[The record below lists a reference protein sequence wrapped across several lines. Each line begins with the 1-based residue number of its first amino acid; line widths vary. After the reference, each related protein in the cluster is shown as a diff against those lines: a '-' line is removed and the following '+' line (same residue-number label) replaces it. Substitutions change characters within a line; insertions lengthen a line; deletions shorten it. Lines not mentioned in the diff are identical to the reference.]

1 MNKRIFCRSA
11 EGKIKSI
18 ASNSVAHRLL
28 ICAAFADAPTRIYCE
43 KTNNDIEATATCLSA
58 LGARIERNA
67 PYYNVT
73 PIKPCD
79 VIKGA
84 SLPCGESGS
93 TLRFLLPVAAA
104 LGADCSFELEGRLP
118 DRPLSPLREELEA
131 HGIAISG
138 KNPLQIR
145 GKLIGNS
152 FSIDGNVS
160 SQFISGLLFAITFLD
175 AESTLKVNG
184 KLESAPY
191 VDITCDALALFGAP
205 VSNLENTYKAKA
217 YTSLHSPRS
226 IDVEGDWSNAAFPLV
241 LGAIGRSVEVLGLSK
256 DSSQGDKAIV
266 DILRRFGADIVYNE
280 ENGSYVA
287 KKSELHGI
295 DIDASQIPDLV
306 PILATVASVA
316 KGRTVIYGASRLR
329 LKESDRLK
337 SVSEFLNSLGADV
350 IQTNDGLIINGVE
363 HLCGAKIDSFNDH
376 RIAMSVAVASAVCE
390 GEIILSRSEAV
401 EKSYPSF
408 WQDML
413 GVGIISEDITI

>member
-18 ASNSVAHRLL
+18 ASKSVAHRLL
-28 ICAAFADAPTRIYCE
+28 ICAAFADAPTRIRCDE
-43 KTNNDIEATATCLSA
+43 TNKDIEATAACLSA
-58 LGARIERNA
+58 LGAKIERNES
-67 PYYNVT
+67 YYTVT
-73 PIKPCD
+73 PVKPCD

-145 GKLIGNS
+145 GKLVGNS

-160 SQFISGLLFAITFLD
+160 SQFISGLLFALTLLD
-175 AESTLKVNG
+175 TDGTLKVNG
-184 KLESAPY
+184 KLGSAPY
-191 VDITCDALALFGAP
+191 VDITCDALSLFGAP
-205 VSNLENTYKAKA
+205 VSKFENTYKTEAH
-217 YTSLHSPRS
+217 TLLCSPCS
-226 IDVEGDWSNAAFPLV
+226 IEVEGDWSNAAFPLA
-241 LGAIGRSVEVLGLSK
+241 LGAIGKEVEVLGLSNK
-256 DSSQGDKAIV
+256 SSQGDKAIV
-266 DILRRFGADIVYNE
+266 DLLRRFGADIIYNDE
-280 ENGSYVA
+280 KNSYVA
-287 KKSELHGI
+287 KRSDLHGI
-295 DIDASQIPDLV
+295 EIDASQIPDLV

-316 KGRTVIYGASRLR
+316 KGRTIIYGASRLR
-329 LKESDRLK
+329 LKESDRLE

-350 IQTNDGLIINGVE
+350 TQTDDGLIINGVE
-363 HLCGAKIDSFNDH
+363 QLSGAKIDSFNDH
-376 RIAMSVAVASAVCE
+376 RIAMSAAVASAVCE
-390 GEIILSRSEAV
+390 GEIILSRAEAV

-413 GVGIISEDITI
+413 GVGIISEDIYF